1 MFIILT
7 IIFLSLSMDY
17 ILLII
22 GFIFLIKWSDLL
34 VDWASS
40 IAKKF
45 GISSLVIGLT
55 IVAFW
60 SSAPELV
67 INLISGFQW
76 KTDLAVSNILWSN
89 ISNILLIL
97 WITALIC
104 PIALPKST
112 VKKEI
117 PYLIFVAAILIL
129 LIYDGNINTFDAS
142 ILSILFAWFLY
153 YTFSIAKS
161 WTSKNQ
167 DEEEIELMWNIKATI
182 YIVLGFIGLIGGW
195 KLIVDSA
202 VSIASNFGL
211 PEAFIWVTIVAIGT
225 SLPELAVSVIAALK
239 KQTDMAVGA
248 VVGSNIFNTLW
259 ILGAT
264 WLITTLPAYEWI
276 HIDLWVNLIASLLI
290 FVFAFTFKKHLL
302 ERKEG
307 IILII
312 AYLSYIGYLIST
324 VITK

>member
-1 MFIILT
+1 MFIITT
-7 IIFLSLSMDY
+7 IIFLYVYMDY
-17 ILLII
+17 LLLII
-22 GFIFLIKWSDLL
+22 GFVLLIKWSDLL

-45 GISSLVIGLT
+45 GISSLVIWLT
-55 IVAFW
+55 IVAFG

-67 INLISGFQW
+67 INLISWFQG

-97 WITALIC
+97 WITAIIS

-117 PYLIFVAAILIL
+117 PYLIFVAAVLIL
-129 LIYDGNINTFDAS
+129 LINDWDINTFDAS
-142 ILSILFAWFLY
+142 ILAVLFAGFLI
-153 YTFSIAKS
+153 YTFKIAKNWANS
-161 WTSKNQ
+161 Q
-167 DEEEIELMWNIKATI
+167 EEEISLMSNSKAAI
-182 YIVLGFIGLIGGW
+182 YIILGFIGLIGWW

-239 KQTDMAVGA
+239 KQTDMAVWA

-259 ILGAT
+259 ILWAT
-264 WLITTLPAYEWI
+264 GLITTLPAYEWI
-276 HIDLWVNLIASLLI
+276 QTDLAVNLIASFLI
-290 FVFAFTFKKHLL
+290 FIFAFTFKKHLL
-302 ERKEG
+302 ERKEW
-307 IILII
+307 IILLI

>member
-1 MFIILT
+1 
-7 IIFLSLSMDY
+7 MDY

-40 IAKKF
+40 IAKRF

-67 INLISGFQW
+67 INLISGFQG

-129 LIYDGNINTFDAS
+129 LVYDWDINTFDAS
-142 ILSILFAWFLY
+142 ILSILFAGFLY
-153 YTFSIAKS
+153 YTFSIAKNGS
-161 WTSKNQ
+161 SEA
-167 DEEEIELMWNIKATI
+167 EEEIELMWNLKASI
-182 YIVLGFIGLIGGW
+182 YITLGFIGLIGGW
-195 KLIVDSA
+195 KMIVDSA

-239 KQTDMAVGA
+239 KQTDMAVWA
-248 VVGSNIFNTLW
+248 VVWSNIFNTLW
-259 ILGAT
+259 ILWAT
-264 WLITTLPAYEWI
+264 GLITTLPAYEWI
-276 HIDLWVNLIASLLI
+276 QIDLGVNLIASLLI
-290 FVFAFTFKKHLL
+290 FIFAFTFKKHLL

-307 IILII
+307 IILLV
-312 AYLSYIGYLIST
+312 AYVSYIGYLIST
-324 VITK
+324 IL